1 MRYGL
6 YGDCCASQTQPAV
19 RFGPRPGQLA
29 QRRNVP
35 AAPVAEGAAPEDPIA
50 NAVRARLTWAR
61 LIYKVYEVDPLECPK
76 CKGPMQVIAL
86 NDDPAVVRR
95 ILKHLNLWSP
105 AKRFI
110 PARGPPHVAPEC
122 AAGEPS
128 NEHTYH
134 PVPDIA

>member
-1 MRYGL
+1 MNRHVSSAAYGSRDGCL
-6 YGDCCASQTQPAV
+6 FKSVNA
-19 RFGPRPGQLA
+19 
-29 QRRNVP
+29 RR
-35 AAPVAEGAAPEDPIA
+35 ATPVNDGAAPEDPIA
-50 NAVRARLTWAR
+50 NAVRARSTWAS

-86 NDDPAVVRR
+86 IDDPAVVRR